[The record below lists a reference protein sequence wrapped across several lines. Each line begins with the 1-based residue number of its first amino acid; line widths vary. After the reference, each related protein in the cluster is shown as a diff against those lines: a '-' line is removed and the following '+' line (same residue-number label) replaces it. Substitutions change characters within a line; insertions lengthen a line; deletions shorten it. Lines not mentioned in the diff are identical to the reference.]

1 MVEARPLAT
10 RTAAAAALVAL
21 AAYLGAL
28 VAAVATAA
36 GPAGS
41 QPAQGQG
48 SRSQAQ
54 PGAAD
59 CIVIDDF
66 ARSRTGEFP
75 NGWEVRKEEGRRVF
89 SVQEEGGSG
98 LRFLRAVADGLGIQA
113 ARAHEWN
120 LDQYPVLA
128 WSWRP
133 QQFPAGADE
142 QRGKNDSALAVYM
155 LVPHSR
161 VAGPKAVK
169 YIWSEKVPAG
179 TRLESNR
186 GLTQVK
192 VLRSGAEGLG
202 RWVEERVNVRDDYR
216 SLFKAGESPKPA
228 GIAVLTDA
236 DDTGTRARGD
246 YARFRVCRQ

>member
-1 MVEARPLAT
+1 VVEARPVAT
-10 RTAAAAALVAL
+10 RTAAAALVAL
-21 AAYLGAL
+21 AALLGAV
-28 VAAVATAA
+28 VATVATAA

-41 QPAQGQG
+41 QPAQDQG
-48 SRSQAQ
+48 SGSQAP

-59 CIVIDDF
+59 CIVIDDL
-66 ARSRTGEFP
+66 ARSRIGEFP
-75 NGWEVRKEEGRRVF
+75 SGWEVRKEEGRRVY
-89 SVQEEGGSG
+89 SVQEEGG
-98 LRFLRAVADGLGIQA
+98 LRFLRAASDGLGVQA
-113 ARAHEWN
+113 ARAHEWD
-120 LDQYPVLA
+120 LEQYPVLA

-133 QQFPAGADE
+133 RQFPAGADE

-169 YIWSEKVPAG
+169 YIWSETVPVG

-202 RWVEERVNVRDDYR
+202 RWVEERANVRDDYR
-216 SLFKAGESPKPA
+216 ALFKVSESPKPA

-236 DDTGTRARGD
+236 DDTGSRARGD